1 MLMHEWHEV
10 LVFRFITSVRMSLP
24 FFVRFDLM
32 IWWIC
37 AVAIILMP
45 SHVLTTCLRA
55 YTIDTI
61 GFITFHYNIYYN
73 LLHFITLSL
82 HFFQDLPFWVA
93 SQALTDV
100 TLLQFPPSSIWSAQ
114 QISSCPPCDPCGLCV
129 KVFGSLT
136 SDRWQNRILAC
147 VDGRLAMKHALGIW
161 RCSLIIS
168 DQIISDHIWSYLI
181 IMQPWHFSSVSELN
195 GWDSHR
201 PGQYKKNRGSS
212 CQGMALSKTL
222 DVCAEFVSTKWPKK
236 WRYRID
242 IR

>member
-1 MLMHEWHEV
+1 
-10 LVFRFITSVRMSLP
+10 
-24 FFVRFDLM
+24 M

-136 SDRWQNRILAC
+136 SDRWQNRDPRLCRWETGNEAC
-147 VDGRLAMKHALGIW
+147 TWNMTLLTDHIW
-161 RCSLIIS
+161 
-168 DQIISDHIWSYLI
+168 SDHIWSYLI
-181 IMQPWHFSSVSELN
+181 ISDHNATMTLFFSIWVEWLGFSSPRAVQEEQ
-195 GWDSHR
+195 R
-201 PGQYKKNRGSS
+201 QF
-212 CQGMALSKTL
+212 LSRHG
-222 DVCAEFVSTKWPKK
+222 PKVK
-236 WRYRID
+236 LWMFAQNLSQQNDRRNED
-242 IR
+242 IE

>member
-24 FFVRFDLM
+24 FFVRFDLI

-37 AVAIILMP
+37 VVAIILMA

-61 GFITFHYNIYYN
+61 GFITTSTTTYYIS
-73 LLHFITLSL
+73 LQLITTLL

-114 QISSCPPCDPCGLCV
+114 QISSCPPCDPCGPCV

-136 SDRWQNRILAC
+136 FGIFDRWQNRDPRLCRWETGNEAC
-147 VDGRLAMKHALGIW
+147 TWNVTLLT
-161 RCSLIIS
+161 
-168 DQIISDHIWSYLI
+168 DHIWSYLI
-181 IMQPWHFSSVSELN
+181 ISDHIWS
-195 GWDSHR
+195 
-201 PGQYKKNRGSS
+201 
-212 CQGMALSKTL
+212 
-222 DVCAEFVSTKWPKK
+222 
-236 WRYRID
+236 
-242 IR
+242 